1 MATNPQE
8 FDFDIG
14 DVTGKRGDTGN
25 GISGIELLSTSGLQK
40 TYRINMTNETHFD
53 FVVTDGNGITGASF
67 DAETN
72 ELTITF
78 DNGTSFTT
86 PSLKGAPGNPGDD
99 GYSPAVT
106 IETITG
112 GHRVTITDKTHPTG
126 QSFDVMDGASDAG
139 NVSYDETAT
148 YQSGTVGAELQHQS
162 RQISDVEEN
171 QIPELKNAISQNEA
185 RIDVLENDD
194 FGDFFDDF
202 GDFFV
207 DILPLLSIHVKWTK
221 NSQDQLVVTTD
232 NSVEDRVGNLA
243 VFTPQKNYYCKITS
257 DYLAVVIELGGTTYP
272 ADIVA
277 PYAFSNTI
285 KMYAG
290 HNYFI
295 GIKTADGSGITRRF
309 LYDAVSNMA
318 VAELYSTFYNETD
331 NYNDV
336 FVNENAGRIRN
347 QAWTVAG
354 SGGRIS
360 FSSNTKRLCITEPAT
375 VPYDLHLQ
383 AEDGFKLSVIQMK
396 AATTLKTDMLN
407 TSGWVDF
414 IDIEKNTPFF
424 LQVKRTVDATTNT
437 NVFTSAFTSC
447 KAEKPLDKTIDL
459 ILFSGQSNMAGRGVT
474 NSQWTEAAPVII
486 PGAGYE
492 FRAISNP
499 NYLVPIAEPFG
510 VNENNS
516 SGIND
521 GSLKTGSMVTAFANA
536 YYENNGGVP
545 IVGVS
550 ASEGG
555 TGISEW
561 QPNGA
566 LLTDAIARLNSAKTW
581 LTSNGYI
588 IRHVF
593 LAWCQGEH
601 EVSTSGTQDDETYP
615 TDFMTMFD
623 ALKAQGVEKCLLI
636 RVGEAGSV
644 TYDASVVI
652 QKQTEMAQTEPDV
665 IMVTTDLASFK
676 DRGLMKD
683 DWHFYQ
689 AAYNEAGRYAG
700 INAAIYVTTGK
711 EPTMY
716 DPKYT
721 NLYYSHLN

>member
-14 DVTGKRGDTGN
+14 DVTGKKGDTGN

-53 FVVTDGNGITGASF
+53 FVVTDGNGLTGASF

-360 FSSNTKRLCITEPAT
+360 FHQIRKGCVSQNQLLFLMTYTYKQKMVSSCR
-375 VPYDLHLQ
+375 
-383 AEDGFKLSVIQMK
+383 
-396 AATTLKTDMLN
+396 
-407 TSGWVDF
+407 
-414 IDIEKNTPFF
+414 
-424 LQVKRTVDATTNT
+424 
-437 NVFTSAFTSC
+437 
-447 KAEKPLDKTIDL
+447 
-459 ILFSGQSNMAGRGVT
+459 
-474 NSQWTEAAPVII
+474 
-486 PGAGYE
+486 
-492 FRAISNP
+492 
-499 NYLVPIAEPFG
+499 
-510 VNENNS
+510 
-516 SGIND
+516 
-521 GSLKTGSMVTAFANA
+521 
-536 YYENNGGVP
+536 
-545 IVGVS
+545 
-550 ASEGG
+550 
-555 TGISEW
+555 
-561 QPNGA
+561 
-566 LLTDAIARLNSAKTW
+566 
-581 LTSNGYI
+581 
-588 IRHVF
+588 
-593 LAWCQGEH
+593 
-601 EVSTSGTQDDETYP
+601 
-615 TDFMTMFD
+615 
-623 ALKAQGVEKCLLI
+623 
-636 RVGEAGSV
+636 
-644 TYDASVVI
+644 
-652 QKQTEMAQTEPDV
+652 
-665 IMVTTDLASFK
+665 
-676 DRGLMKD
+676 
-683 DWHFYQ
+683 
-689 AAYNEAGRYAG
+689 
-700 INAAIYVTTGK
+700 
-711 EPTMY
+711 
-716 DPKYT
+716 
-721 NLYYSHLN
+721 